1 MRRKNFEVGNLVQ
14 AHSQLDQ
21 PERLVLSKSPPMR
34 SGMFDRKFAGFLAP
48 GPALVVDVDRSD
60 FAKSHPLNEQV
71 EVVDSAGKRGWI
83 EAHCLEAVS

>member
-1 MRRKNFEVGNLVQ
+1 
-14 AHSQLDQ
+14 
-21 PERLVLSKSPPMR
+21 
-34 SGMFDRKFAGFLAP
+34 MFDRKFAGFLAP